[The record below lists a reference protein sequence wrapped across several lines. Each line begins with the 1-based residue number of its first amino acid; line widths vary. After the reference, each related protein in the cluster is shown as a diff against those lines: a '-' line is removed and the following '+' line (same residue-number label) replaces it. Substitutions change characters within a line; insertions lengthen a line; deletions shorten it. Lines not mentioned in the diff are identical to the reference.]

1 MKSLLL
7 CSGIAIL
14 AAIWIPAASHNGQ
27 SGNGM
32 EDNESPLVLRKQ
44 LEQLETAA
52 DRIDDVRALKRLQ
65 RAYGYYVDQV
75 LWNQAADLFE
85 PQGTIE
91 IGLDGVYV
99 GQKRVLQYLLAYGG
113 GREGLRRGQLNEN
126 LMLQPVVHVA
136 GDGLTAKA
144 RWRFLSELGEYKKSS
159 SWGGGTY
166 ENEYV
171 KEGTTWKIKSMH
183 AYSRFCTP
191 YAEGWGKN
199 ALPGA
204 RPEKSL
210 KPDRPPTVSYEPYPA
225 TFVAPFHY
233 KNPVTGR

>member
-14 AAIWIPAASHNGQ
+14 AAIWILATSPNGQ
-27 SGNGM
+27 SGDGM

-52 DRIDDVRALKRLQ
+52 DRIGDVRALKRLQ
-65 RAYGYYVDQV
+65 RAYGYYVDQGM
-75 LWNQAADLFE
+75 WNQAADLFE

-91 IGLDGVYV
+91 IDLDGVYV
-99 GQKRVLQYLLAYGG
+99 GQKRVRQYLLAYGG

-144 RWRFLSELGEYKKSS
+144 RWRMLVMSGQLGKSAF
-159 SWGGGTY
+159 WGEGVY

-171 KEGTTWKIKSMH
+171 KEGTTWKIKSLH

-210 KPDRPPTVSYEPYPA
+210 KPGSPA
-225 TFVAPFHY
+225 DCFV
-233 KNPVTGR
+233 

>member
-14 AAIWIPAASHNGQ
+14 AAIWILATSPNGQ
-27 SGNGM
+27 SGDGM

-65 RAYGYYVDQV
+65 RAYGYYVDQGM
-75 LWNQAADLFE
+75 WNQAADLFE

-99 GQKRVLQYLLAYGG
+99 GQKPFRQYLLAYGG

-144 RWRFLSELGEYKKSS
+144 RWRMLVMSGQLGKSAF
-159 SWGGGTY
+159 WGEGVY

-171 KEGTTWKIKSMH
+171 KEGTTWKIKSLH

-210 KPDRPPTVSYEPYPA
+210 KPGSPA
-225 TFVAPFHY
+225 DCFV
-233 KNPVTGR
+233 